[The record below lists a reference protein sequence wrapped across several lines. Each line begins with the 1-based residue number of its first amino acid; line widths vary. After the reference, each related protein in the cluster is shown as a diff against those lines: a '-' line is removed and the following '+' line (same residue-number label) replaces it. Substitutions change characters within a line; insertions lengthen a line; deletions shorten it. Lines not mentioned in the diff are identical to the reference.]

1 MTVPFKSK
9 LPGTGTTI
17 FTVMSAMAREY
28 GAINLSQGFPNFD
41 VDQELK
47 DLVHEYVN
55 AGFNQYAPLAGVPEL
70 LEVLSAKIDFMY
82 RASVVAEQE
91 ITITAGA
98 TQAIFTAIAAVV
110 HPGDEVI
117 IFDPSYDSYAPSVR
131 TFGGIP
137 VPIALH
143 APGFRIDWD
152 EVRTALSKRTRMII
166 INSPHNPAGTVF
178 REEDIRALKEIV
190 AAYPV
195 FLLSD
200 EVYEHLVFDGLSHLS
215 MLKYPELYA
224 RSFVVFSFGKTL
236 HATGWKLGYCVAPPD
251 LTGEFRKVHQFNVF
265 CANRP
270 IQHAIA
276 TYFRNPETYL
286 SIPAFYQEKRDLF
299 ARMMEETRFMMIP
312 TEGSY
317 FMLADYSEVS
327 QKEDMAFTRELVREY
342 GVAAIP
348 LTPFYAQPPSGQRII
363 RFCFAKTEELLEEA
377 AGILSK
383 I

>member
-1 MTVPFKSK
+1 MPDPFKSK
-9 LPGTGTTI
+9 LPDTGTTI

-41 VDQELK
+41 VDQDLK
-47 DLVHEYVN
+47 DLVLEYVDS
-55 AGFNQYAPLAGVPEL
+55 GFNQYAPLAGVPEL
-70 LEVLSAKIDFMY
+70 LKVLSEKIAGLY
-82 RASVVAEQE
+82 GVRISAEDE

-117 IFDPSYDSYAPSVR
+117 LFDPSYDSYAPSVR
-131 TFGGIP
+131 AFGGVP

-143 APGFRIDWD
+143 PPGFRIDWD
-152 EVRTALSKRTRMII
+152 EVMKAITRRTRMII
-166 INSPHNPAGTVF
+166 INSPHNPAGKVF
-178 REEDIRALKEIV
+178 RDEDIAALKGI
-190 AAYPV
+190 ADAHPL

-200 EVYEHLVFDGLSHLS
+200 EVYEHLVFDGLPHLS

-236 HATGWKLGYCVAPPD
+236 HATGWKLGYCVAPPA
-251 LTGEFRKVHQFNVF
+251 LTDEFRKIHQFNVF
-265 CANRP
+265 CVNRP

-276 TYFRNPETYL
+276 AYFENPETYL
-286 SIPAFYQEKRDLF
+286 SISAFYQEKRDHF
-299 ARMMEETRFMMIP
+299 ARMMKESRFRMIP
-312 TEGSY
+312 AEGSY

-327 QKEDMAFTRELVREY
+327 QKDDMAFTRELVREH
-342 GVAAIP
+342 GVATIP
-348 LTPFYAQPPSGQRII
+348 LTPFYAKPPSGQRII
-363 RFCFAKTEELLEEA
+363 RFCFAKTNNLLEEA
-377 AGILSK
+377 AGILSH